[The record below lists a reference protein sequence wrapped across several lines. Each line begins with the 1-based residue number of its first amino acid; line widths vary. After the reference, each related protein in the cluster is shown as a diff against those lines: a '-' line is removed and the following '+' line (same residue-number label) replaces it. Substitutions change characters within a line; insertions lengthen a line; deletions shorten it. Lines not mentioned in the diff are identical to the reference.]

1 MLTINDQTILRDL
14 KAGIINPAEL
24 SRYLLNTFSAPD
36 LAKELAECMI
46 QLQVSRPIVIGMDE
60 CMAHFRIRG
69 YQWQDGNLIK
79 ETRGRKSN
87 QDM

>member
-1 MLTINDQTILRDL
+1 MLTLDQTILKDL
-14 KAGIINPAEL
+14 KAGVANPNEL
-24 SRYLLNTFSAPD
+24 ARYLLNHFPATD
-36 LAKELAECMI
+36 LAKELADYMI
-46 QLQVSRPIVIGMDE
+46 QSQASRPIVLSME
-60 CMAHFRIRG
+60 ELMAHIRIRG

>member
-1 MLTINDQTILRDL
+1 MLTINDPIIVKDL
-14 KAGIINPAEL
+14 KSGVVNPTEL
-24 SRYLLNTFSAPD
+24 AKYLLNHFPATD
-36 LAKELAECMI
+36 LAKELADYMI
-46 QLQVSRPIVIGMDE
+46 QSQASRPIVLSME
-60 CMAHFRIRG
+60 ELMAHIRIRG